1 MIQLTKIEN
10 LSSFEN
16 QNQKVELKYLG
27 WEEPN
32 RGQELYYY
40 AVMID
45 GIDQTEALFS
55 TNKLQFSFNENI
67 QIEHPARNF
76 AFISSLEN
84 VLIDTSKLTKTSLKI
99 YFREN
104 GSTFSDQL
112 KGSFFYADYH
122 LTINS
127 RSLILTDLNT
137 LETNKIKFPADV
149 NIEWAY
155 FKNPFQIQVFEAFSN
170 KGFIYNIENKEIIL
184 QDTII
189 DETLYP
195 NIFRW
200 IYRGQAYNSNEAQ
213 MELIQKKDDKIIQT
227 YFRVS

>member
-10 LSSFEN
+10 LSLLKN
-16 QNQKVELKYLG
+16 PNQKIELKYLG
-27 WEEPN
+27 WEEPY
-32 RGQELYYY
+32 RGFELFYY
-40 AVMID
+40 ALFID
-45 GIDQTEALFS
+45 GIDQTETLFS
-55 TNKLQFSFNENI
+55 SDKLDCNFNEKME
-67 QIEHPARNF
+67 IEHPTRNF
-76 AFISSLEN
+76 AFIPCADRIL
-84 VLIDTSKLTKTSLKI
+84 LDTSNFSKTNLKI

-104 GSTFSDQL
+104 GSTYTDSL

-137 LETNKIKFPADV
+137 LETNKIKFSAGV

-155 FKNPFQIQVFEAFSN
+155 FKNPNQIQVFEAYSN

-184 QDTII
+184 QEMLI
-189 DETLYP
+189 DEKLYP

-200 IYRGQAYNSNEAQ
+200 IYRGQLYNSNEVE
-213 MELIQKKDDKIIQT
+213 MELIQKNNDTIIQA